1 MRNCNLVC
9 RITYITYPN
18 TFSVIPANVGITTK
32 RPFRHLYPTCAG
44 MTKRAFLNGFS
55 FCAAVFG
62 EIYATKSKP
71 MSNERLLWVR

>member
-1 MRNCNLVC
+1 
-9 RITYITYPN
+9 
-18 TFSVIPANVGITTK
+18 
-32 RPFRHLYPTCAG
+32 

-62 EIYATKSKP
+62 KIYAMKSKP

>member
-1 MRNCNLVC
+1 
-9 RITYITYPN
+9 
-18 TFSVIPANVGITTK
+18 
-32 RPFRHLYPTCAG
+32 

-55 FCAAVFG
+55 FCATVFS